1 MKVGAWY
8 DPQAN
13 ELRIRLREATP
24 AEARQT
30 LRHLSRFLQLLPLP
44 ELRALGQAIQVTL
57 EEEGATTQDDNGSPP
72 ADVEVLG

>member
-1 MKVGAWY
+1 VKVGAWY

-13 ELRIRLREATP
+13 ELRIRLRNATR

-44 ELRALGQAIQVTL
+44 ELRALGQVIQATL
-57 EEEGATTQDDNGSPP
+57 EEGAGAQEENGSPS
-72 ADVEVLG
+72 ADFEALG